1 MKKKKEV
8 EWKAKAK
15 VRKIQRMQ
23 KVKVLWKLLRLAKVK
38 EAAKQ
43 RIKEKKTRAGP
54 EAWALIQWRK
64 LENTLYT
71 IMVWQTSAY
80 AVSLHREISG
90 RMWNL
95 SIIIQPEIQLGGSQW
110 YSWLQSCWLRRSLLR
125 AYYAGECP
133 HSPGRISCLSPS
145 ISRGSW
151 VLELCANIGW
161 NYAVHVAEKYGK
173 FEPKPWWA
181 LSGTQM
187 EPSKN
192 IWAVSKSQIGVK
204 TVVPP
209 SWTARGSAMHE
220 LEALL
225 SRLHT
230 LKGWSRTRLS
240 RMFEL
245 VAEVSPQKVAPRR
258 V

>member
-1 MKKKKEV
+1 M
-8 EWKAKAK
+8 
-15 VRKIQRMQ
+15 
-23 KVKVLWKLLRLAKVK
+23 LWASIGRFQAECEICLL
-38 EAAKQ
+38 
-43 RIKEKKTRAGP
+43 
-54 EAWALIQWRK
+54 
-64 LENTLYT
+64 
-71 IMVWQTSAY
+71 
-80 AVSLHREISG
+80 
-90 RMWNL
+90 
-95 SIIIQPEIQLGGSQW
+95 QPEIQLGGSQW

-209 SWTARGSAMHE
+209 SWTARGSACMNWRLFFHGFIH
-220 LEALL
+220 
-225 SRLHT
+225 SRV
-230 LKGWSRTRLS
+230 
-240 RMFEL
+240 E
-245 VAEVSPQKVAPRR
+245 VAPG
-258 V
+258 